1 LKPGEEPSGTIGD
14 RSNLSEWLEGL
25 GLGRYSS
32 AFSENDIDFS
42 LLPDLTDADL
52 RELGVNSLGHR
63 KRLLAAIAELGA
75 RPLRAV
81 QVTRLPQGERRQ
93 VAILFADLSGF
104 TALSHSLDAE
114 QVHELVS
121 RFTSLVDRIIA
132 DYGGSVDKH
141 IGDAVMALFGAP
153 RAHDDD
159 ALRAARAA
167 IDIHEAMT
175 GWNDSAGRQL
185 QAHIGIAC
193 GEVVAG
199 VLPRSDGHDYTVLGD
214 SVNLA
219 ARLVAAAAPGQTLLS
234 EGVFR
239 LLGPRGVCE
248 PLGDLRLKGIDEPVW
263 AFRLTAIATETAA
276 GASRSVF
283 VGREAEL
290 DQFRSLLDGAR
301 ARRSGG
307 VIYIRGEAGI
317 GKTRLVEE
325 MRSLAEALGYRTHR
339 SLVLDFG
346 VGKGQDP
353 VRGLLQSFLDLSPA
367 SLPEERR
374 EAAECLVADGTIS
387 QEQKVFVFDF
397 LDLPQAGEWRILYE
411 AMDTI
416 ARSRGKRVAAMAIA
430 ARACRSRPTLIVVED
445 LHWADPQVLAHLAA
459 IASATAEG
467 ATLLV
472 MTSRVEGDPIDAA
485 WRVSCRGVPFA
496 TIDLGLLRPSEALT
510 LAEGFLG
517 ASQRLTL
524 ACIERAA
531 GNPLFLEQLL
541 RNAEEGSEDM
551 IPASIQS
558 LVQARMDRLAP
569 RDRQA
574 FQTAAVIGQRF
585 DLILLRRL
593 INAPDYACDALV
605 ANALVLPEGDDY
617 LFAHALIQE
626 AAYSSLLKSRRR
638 ELHLL
643 AAEWFAGSDVLL
655 RAQHLDRAE
664 DMQAPAAYL
673 DAAAAERSRF
683 RSDAALRLVDRGLK
697 IARADSDRHALQC
710 LKGEL
715 LRDLGDIASSIA
727 IYREAITSSAEE
739 EALCRA
745 RIGLAEGLRFSEG
758 LDEALILLDE
768 AQGIAERRDMI
779 PERTRLH
786 HLRGNIFF
794 PQGRIEGCRE
804 EHERGLIQARRS
816 GSAEAEARA
825 LGGLGDAAYAQGR
838 MRTAFENFSRCVT
851 LSREHGFGRIEVANR
866 SMIGFSRAYLN
877 EIRQAKADG
886 DEAARSAAL
895 VGQPRGEML
904 GETMGVFACYEL
916 GEHEEMKPYLER
928 MMRLA
933 RQLKARRFEAQ
944 AIEMRARILLEEGR
958 PDDAA
963 AMLREA
969 LSICREAGTQFCGP
983 KVTSALS
990 RAVADPAERAALLAE
1005 GQEMLARGAVG
1016 HNHLWFHRDAIE
1028 AFLAGGG
1035 RGRRVAACQGAR
1047 GLHARGAAA
1056 LVLSVRCARTLSRR
1070 RRPRR
1075 NS

>member
-1 LKPGEEPSGTIGD
+1 
-14 RSNLSEWLEGL
+14 
-25 GLGRYSS
+25 
-32 AFSENDIDFS
+32 
-42 LLPDLTDADL
+42 
-52 RELGVNSLGHR
+52 
-63 KRLLAAIAELGA
+63 
-75 RPLRAV
+75 
-81 QVTRLPQGERRQ
+81 
-93 VAILFADLSGF
+93 
-104 TALSHSLDAE
+104 
-114 QVHELVS
+114 
-121 RFTSLVDRIIA
+121 
-132 DYGGSVDKH
+132 
-141 IGDAVMALFGAP
+141 MALFGAP

-167 IDIHEAMT
+167 IDIHEALAV
-175 GWNDSAGRQL
+175 WNDSAGRQL
-185 QAHIGIAC
+185 QAHVGIAC

-199 VLPRSDGHDYTVLGD
+199 VLARSDGHDYTVLGD

-234 EGVFR
+234 EGVVR

-248 PLGDLRLKGIDEPVW
+248 PLGDLRLKGIDEPVR
-263 AFRLTAIATETAA
+263 AFRLTAIAAEAAA
-276 GASRSVF
+276 GANRSVF
-283 VGREAEL
+283 VGRGAEL
-290 DQFRSLLDGAR
+290 DQFKSLLDAAR

-307 VIYIRGEAGI
+307 VIYVRGEAGI

-325 MRSLAEALGYRTHR
+325 MRSLAEAVGYRTHR

-374 EAAECLVADGTIS
+374 EAAERLVADETIS
-387 QEQKVFVFDF
+387 QEHQVFVYDF

-411 AMDTI
+411 AMDNI
-416 ARSRGKRVAAMAIA
+416 ARSRGKRVAAAAIA
-430 ARACRSRPTLIVVED
+430 ARGCRSGPTLIVVED

-459 IASATAEG
+459 IASAIAEG
-467 ATLLV
+467 AALLV

-485 WRVSCRGVPFA
+485 WRASCRGVPFA
-496 TIDLGLLRPSEALT
+496 TIDLGPLRPSEALT

-517 ASQRLTL
+517 ASQRLAL

-569 RDRQA
+569 QDRQA

-593 INAPDYACDALV
+593 INAPDYTCDALV
-605 ANALVLPEGDDY
+605 ANALVLPEGNDY

-643 AAEWFAGSDVLL
+643 AAEWFADSDVLL

-664 DMQAPAAYL
+664 DTQAPAAYL

-683 RSDAALRLVDRGLK
+683 RSDAALRLVDRGLQ
-697 IARADSDRHALQC
+697 IARGDSDRHALQC

-715 LRDLGDIASSIA
+715 LRDLGDITSSIA
-727 IYREAITSSAEE
+727 IYREAVTLSAEE

-768 AQGIAERRDMI
+768 AQEIAERRDML
-779 PERTRLH
+779 PERARLH

-838 MRTAFENFSRCVT
+838 MRTAFENFSRCVA

-866 SMIGFSRAYLN
+866 SMIGFSRSYLN

-886 DEAARSAAL
+886 DAAARSAAL

-916 GEHEEMKPYLER
+916 GEIEEMKPYLER

-963 AMLREA
+963 ALLREA

-990 RAVADPAERAALLAE
+990 RAVADPAERASLLAE
-1005 GQEMLARGAVG
+1005 GQQMLARGAVG

-1028 AFLAGGG
+1028 ALLVGGDAGGVLRHVKALEDYTRAEPLPWSSLFAA
-1035 RGRRVAACQGAR
+1035 RGRCLAAVVR
-1047 GLHARGAAA
+1047 GEIHERSIAELERIRTALLGPGFKPFVKSVEAA
-1056 LVLSVRCARTLSRR
+1056 LQQA
-1070 RRPRR
+1070 
-1075 NS
+1075 